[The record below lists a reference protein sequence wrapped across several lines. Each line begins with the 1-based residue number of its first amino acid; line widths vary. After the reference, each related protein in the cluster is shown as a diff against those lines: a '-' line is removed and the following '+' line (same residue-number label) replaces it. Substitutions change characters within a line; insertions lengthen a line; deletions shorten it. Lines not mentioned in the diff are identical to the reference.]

1 MRSMASSSD
10 YWRRRALADE
20 EKAQQVAGRMLRE
33 QRKVYRQAYAD
44 IERALDALYT
54 QAVDQGAESLTRT
67 QLWQYSKYKQLKAV
81 LQEQTGEIA
90 KGQITAIESTLE
102 RIFKDTIGSASKA
115 FAGKDIRFNGVSDGQ
130 VKRLIKSNWSGESFS
145 KRVWRNTR
153 EIARRVE
160 KDVTDMMVLGKSPSA
175 VKQQLMHDYNVGFR
189 AADRLVRTEA
199 SHAYNSAALESYK
212 AAGVTQVEV
221 LIGKDDRLCDE
232 CAGIAG
238 VYDIDKVPRLPVHP
252 HCRCTYAPVVDLE
265 AEIKAIEAKKAAK
278 KGIIEMYRASTP
290 VIGGAKNVQP
300 QTIVRLREARGKILD
315 DFPTLDAL
323 TREWSF
329 EKLEDGTLAANRFR
343 INAQTGE
350 VVSTMAFDVG
360 AFGDEEAILQML
372 ADDYGNGLSFETKA
386 VESLLAHEIG
396 HAAHNAL
403 ALKRAGYVEGRPL
416 TSQQI
421 EAFLVQREQIG
432 QEVYLVAFTNES
444 YYEIVDKVTQELG
457 TMAIKPEELIAQSF
471 GSRFY
476 GVQSS
481 HIARVITEFFKREL
495 E

>member
-67 QLWQYSKYKQLKAV
+67 QLWKYSKYKQLKAV
-81 LQEQTGEIA
+81 MQEQTGEIA

-102 RIFKDTIGSASKA
+102 RIFKDTIGAASKA
-115 FAGKDIRFNGVSDGQ
+115 FSGQDIRFNGVSDAR
-130 VKRLIKSNWSGESFS
+130 VKRLVKSNWSGESFS

-238 VYDIDKVPRLPVHP
+238 VYDIDKAPRLPVHP

-265 AEIKAIEAKKAAK
+265 AEIKAVEAAK
-278 KGIIEMYRASTP
+278 TVQNTAQNGIINIKTDEFTPCLRDTKTGELVQTDVRRFDDHKALKSYSQKTGWNVNWADVPDDVEVYGVSVQGSDEIQGLIGIRNDKEQQAVYLHWASTAP
-290 VIGGAKNVQP
+290 QNNKLITGGMQAYTGVGGHLFAIGAEKS
-300 QTIVRLREARGKILD
+300 I
-315 DFPTLDAL
+315 DF
-323 TREWSF
+323 
-329 EKLEDGTLAANRFR
+329 GYGGYMYGYAAN
-343 INAQTGE
+343 A
-350 VVSTMAFDVG
+350 
-360 AFGDEEAILQML
+360 
-372 ADDYGNGLSFETKA
+372 A
-386 VESLLAHEIG
+386 VEKHYIRSLGAHHIGMLHPYQFEIDER
-396 HAAHNAL
+396 AAAEL
-403 ALKRAGYVEGRPL
+403 LKKYNYTWR
-416 TSQQI
+416 
-421 EAFLVQREQIG
+421 
-432 QEVYLVAFTNES
+432 
-444 YYEIVDKVTQELG
+444 
-457 TMAIKPEELIAQSF
+457 
-471 GSRFY
+471 
-476 GVQSS
+476 
-481 HIARVITEFFKREL
+481 
-495 E
+495 

>member
-1 MRSMASSSD
+1 MRSMASSD
-10 YWRRRALADE
+10 YWRKRALADE
-20 EKAQQVAGRMLRE
+20 EKAQRIAGRVLRE
-33 QRKVYRQAYAD
+33 QRKVYRQAYVD

-54 QAVDQGAESLTRT
+54 QAVDQGTESLTRT

-90 KGQITAIESTLE
+90 KGQVTAIESTLE
-102 RIFKDTIGSASKA
+102 RIFKDTIGAASKA
-115 FAGKDIRFNGVSDGQ
+115 FAGQDIRFNGVSDAQ

-221 LIGKDDRLCDE
+221 IIKPSEELCSD
-232 CAGIAG
+232 CSSLAG

-265 AEIKAIEAKKAAK
+265 AEIRAIEAKKAAE

-300 QTIVRLREARGKILD
+300 QTIVRLQEARGKVLD
-315 DFPTLDAL
+315 DFPALDAL

-343 INAQTGE
+343 INAQTGK

-360 AFGDEEAILQML
+360 AFGDEKQLLRILAQEYKSG
-372 ADDYGNGLSFETKA
+372 ASYETKSI
-386 VESLLAHEIG
+386 ESLIAHEMG

-403 ALKRAGYVEGRPL
+403 ALKRVGYIEGKSLTRQQMEMFKVE
-416 TSQQI
+416 
-421 EAFLVQREQIG
+421 REQLRQDI
-432 QEVYLVAFTNES
+432 YIAAFANES
-444 YYEIVDKVTQELG
+444 YDEIVDNILAQLG
-457 TMAIKPEELIAQSF
+457 QSALNATELIAQSF
-471 GSRFY
+471 GNCYY
-476 GVQSS
+476 GENKSA
-481 HIARVITEFFKREL
+481 IALSIVKFFMKEL
-495 E
+495 K

>member
-10 YWRRRALADE
+10 YWRKRALADE

-90 KGQITAIESTLE
+90 KGQVTAIESTLE
-102 RIFKDTIGSASKA
+102 RIFMDTIGAASKA
-115 FAGKDIRFNGVSDGQ
+115 FRGQDIRFNGVSDAQ

-199 SHAYNSAALESYK
+199 GHAYNSAALESYR

-221 LIGKDDRLCDE
+221 LVGKDDRLCDE
-232 CAGIAG
+232 CAGVAG
-238 VYDIDKVPRLPVHP
+238 VYDIDKVPRLPAHP
-252 HCRCTYAPVVDLE
+252 HCRCTYAPVVDLD
-265 AEIKAIEAKKAAK
+265 AEIKAIEAAKTVQSTAQNGIIKSITVDGIKNAAK
-278 KGIIEMYRASTP
+278 GGEISEDVAEHIFDTLKKHDSAYLFNQAKAVALGDLIALQTDPEKVGTFFDTALLMNKNLLGNKSVAEIDSMFLSAGGTVANSLADAVIHEMYH
-290 VIGGAKNVQP
+290 AKLINGMNYAQVEN
-300 QTIVRLREARGKILD
+300 LYD
-315 DFPTLDAL
+315 
-323 TREWSF
+323 
-329 EKLEDGTLAANRFR
+329 TLADIHIEGISRTAAKDGAECIAEVGVVLERGELDSVPAEALELFR
-343 INAQTGE
+343 KYI
-350 VVSTMAFDVG
+350 
-360 AFGDEEAILQML
+360 
-372 ADDYGNGLSFETKA
+372 
-386 VESLLAHEIG
+386 
-396 HAAHNAL
+396 
-403 ALKRAGYVEGRPL
+403 R
-416 TSQQI
+416 
-421 EAFLVQREQIG
+421 
-432 QEVYLVAFTNES
+432 
-444 YYEIVDKVTQELG
+444 
-457 TMAIKPEELIAQSF
+457 
-471 GSRFY
+471 
-476 GVQSS
+476 
-481 HIARVITEFFKREL
+481 
-495 E
+495 